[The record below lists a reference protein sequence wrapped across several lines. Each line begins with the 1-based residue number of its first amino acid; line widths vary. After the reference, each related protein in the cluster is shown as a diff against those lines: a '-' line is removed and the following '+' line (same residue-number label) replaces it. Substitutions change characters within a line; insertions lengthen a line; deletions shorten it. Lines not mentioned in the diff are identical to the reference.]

1 MRVYSFWAGWTSA
14 ATVAPGPNSGEAAP
28 CWGDGEKV
36 FGNIFIMVL
45 MDGLNPIREI
55 YPEIN
60 SEIPRK
66 IEC

>member
-1 MRVYSFWAGWTSA
+1 
-14 ATVAPGPNSGEAAP
+14 
-28 CWGDGEKV
+28 
-36 FGNIFIMVL
+36 MVL